1 MTALNEEEFNE
12 KIDLGTWKK
21 ILEFAK
27 PYRKHMILLAVV
39 MVIVGTQ
46 DVIIPL
52 MTKYAI
58 DHFINEKTTSGLYFY
73 MGMYILLAISQ
84 AFHVRMLILLAG
96 KIDAGTCYQIRKA
109 GFNKLQELSFT
120 YYDKMPVGWMMARL
134 TSDVRK
140 LGDMIAWG
148 MVDVVWGFTV
158 MIGIA
163 GVMLVLNWKLAIVAL
178 FTIPALVFISR
189 YFQNKILKSYRE
201 VRKLNSKITGSFNE
215 GISGAK
221 TTKALA
227 CEPKNIN
234 EFKNQ
239 TEEMYSASV
248 KAAIFSSLY
257 LPVVISIGS
266 IGTAL
271 VLWKGGNAVL
281 ASTIT
286 FGTLAAFLAYTIQ
299 FFDPL
304 REIARVIS
312 DFQSAQAAA
321 ERVIALIKTVPD
333 ITDRSEVIKKYGTAN
348 NPRKE
353 NWEKIEGNITFE
365 NVSFAYKKGEQIL
378 KNFNLKV
385 KKGEKIAIVGETG
398 SGKSTIVNLI
408 CRFYEPDEGKII
420 IDGKDYKDRTLG
432 WLHSSLGYILQSPHL
447 FSGTIMENIRYGK
460 LNAKDEDIIKSAK
473 LAKAHEFIEK
483 MESGYNTEV
492 GENGNRLSTGEKQ
505 LISFARAILSDPKIF
520 VLDEATS
527 SIDTETENRIQEATE
542 SILEGRTSF
551 IIAHRLSTIK
561 NADKILVIKNG
572 KIIEE
577 GSHHELVLKE
587 GHYFKLYSNQFIE
600 ENEAQYL
607 GNV

>member
-1 MTALNEEEFNE
+1 MTVLNEEEFNE
-12 KIDLGTWKK
+12 KIDFGIWKK

-39 MVIVGTQ
+39 MIIVGAQ
-46 DVIIPL
+46 DVAIPL

-58 DHFINEKTTSGLYFY
+58 DHFINGKTTSGLYFY
-73 MGMYILLAISQ
+73 LGVYILLAISQ
-84 AFHVRMLILLAG
+84 AFHVRMLIVLAG
-96 KIDAGTCYQIRKA
+96 KIDSGTCYQIRKA
-109 GFNKLQELSFT
+109 GFNRLQELSFT
-120 YYDKMPVGWMMARL
+120 YYDKTAVGWMMARL
-134 TSDVRK
+134 TSDVQK

-148 MVDVVWGFTV
+148 MVDIVWGFTV

-163 GVMLVLNWKLAIVAL
+163 GVMVVLNWKLAIFAL
-178 FTIPALVFISR
+178 SAIPALLFISK
-189 YFQNKILKSYRE
+189 YFQNKILGSYRE
-201 VRKLNSKITGSFNE
+201 VRKLNSKITSSFNE

-239 TEEMYSASV
+239 TGEMYSASV
-248 KAAIFSSLY
+248 RAAIFSSLY
-257 LPVVISIGS
+257 LPIVISIGS

-271 VLWKGGNAVL
+271 VLWKGGNAVS
-281 ASTIT
+281 AGAIT
-286 FGTLAAFLAYTIQ
+286 FGTLTAFLAYTIQ

-312 DFQSAQAAA
+312 EFQSAQAAA
-321 ERVIALIKTVPD
+321 ERVISLVKTEPD
-333 ITDRSEVIKKYGTAN
+333 IVDNAEVIEKYGTSN
-348 NPRKE
+348 NPKKE
-353 NWEKIEGNITFE
+353 NWEEIEGEIEFE
-365 NVSFAYKKGEQIL
+365 NVSFAYKKGEQVL

-408 CRFYEPDEGKII
+408 CRFYEPNEGRII
-420 IDGKDYKDRTLG
+420 IDGKDYKDRSLG
-432 WLHSSLGYILQSPHL
+432 WLHSRLGYVLQSPHL

-460 LNAKDEDIIKSAK
+460 LEASDEEIIEAAK
-473 LAKAHEFIEK
+473 LAKADEFIEK
-483 MESGYNTEV
+483 MENGYNTEV
-492 GENGNRLSTGEKQ
+492 GEGGSRLSTGEKQ
-505 LISFARAILSDPKIF
+505 LISFARAILADPKIF

-527 SIDTETENRIQEATE
+527 SVDTETEKKIQEATE
-542 SILEGRTSF
+542 MILEKRTSF

-561 NADKILVIKNG
+561 NADRILVIDNG
-572 KIIEE
+572 KMIEE
-577 GSHHELVLKE
+577 GSHHELILKK

-600 ENEAQYL
+600 ENEVQYL
-607 GNV
+607 SN